1 MDTVKNLIFSR
12 YMKQYWV
19 ADETD
24 ATKRISSEQIAHDLS
39 KMEIFSISEI
49 TAEMIRY
56 GFKIGFEGSRPVW
69 LMKEAHSKELK
80 EKPEVVK

>member
-1 MDTVKNLIFSR
+1 
-12 YMKQYWV
+12 MKQYWV

-56 GFKIGFEGSRPVW
+56 GFKIGFEDNCPVW
-69 LMKEAHSKELK
+69 LMKEAYSKELK
-80 EKPEVVK
+80 EEPEIAR